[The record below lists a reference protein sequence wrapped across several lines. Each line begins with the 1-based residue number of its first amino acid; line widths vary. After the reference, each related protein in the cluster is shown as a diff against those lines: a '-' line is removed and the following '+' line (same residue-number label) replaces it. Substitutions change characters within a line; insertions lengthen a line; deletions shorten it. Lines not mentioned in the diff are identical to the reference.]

1 MKVIIIGLGNF
12 GAALSIRLTQLGH
25 EVIGVDNDSHRVEE
39 FKDRITSTV
48 CMDAREMHDLKYL
61 PLEDVTFV
69 MVAIGEDFGASVL
82 ITAQLKQ
89 LGFSRIVARSMSLL
103 HRTVLEAIGVSE
115 IFSPEVEMAESF
127 ALKMELKSVN
137 NVFHVSPEYKVI
149 EAPVFKYMI
158 SKSLADIGLEA
169 NHQLQLIAVKRMER
183 MRSIIGTIKNEV
195 RVYHNLDSGFILL
208 EGDVLVLSG
217 SLVALRE
224 LFHLL

>member
-169 NHQLQLIAVKRMER
+169 NHQLQLGEKAKF
-183 MRSIIGTIKNEV
+183 
-195 RVYHNLDSGFILL
+195 D
-208 EGDVLVLSG
+208 
-217 SLVALRE
+217 
-224 LFHLL
+224 